1 MQFKDSGDKLTDMD
15 TQPTNVEELFTELKD
30 YGDTRLKLFKL
41 KSIQKISNFASS
53 LITSM
58 LLILLFLLVIICISI
73 GLSLLIGEAMG
84 QPYYGFFVIGGVY
97 LIVGI
102 ILFATKTKIMKT
114 PISNKLIKDL
124 MD

>member
-41 KSIQKISNFASS
+41 KGIQKISNFASS
-53 LITSM
+53 LITS
-58 LLILLFLLVIICISI
+58 LLLVLLFLLVIICISI
-73 GLSLLIGEAMG
+73 GLSLVIGEALG
-84 QPYYGFFVIGGVY
+84 QSYYGFFIIGGVY